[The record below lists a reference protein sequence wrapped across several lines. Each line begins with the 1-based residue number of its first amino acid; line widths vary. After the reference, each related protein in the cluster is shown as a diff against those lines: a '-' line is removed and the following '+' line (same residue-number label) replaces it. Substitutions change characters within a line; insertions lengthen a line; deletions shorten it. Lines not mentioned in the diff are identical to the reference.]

1 MSQESRPLVPLEY
14 DWVRVFR
21 RLPLAMLMG
30 VLTMLSVH
38 GFLRDS
44 VIRTCDGRTLQAL
57 EFLVVFSCTVLFI
70 EGFQWFLWRRL
81 YRTELSP
88 QNGPA
93 DGEVVLTGGT
103 LVLAPK
109 GVVASFVF
117 WIAVSIG
124 AGIAGFPDACETPAF
139 TWRSLLSWFAYGY
152 AALALGNIMDAEIR
166 RKSQLPQTPKWS
178 YHRCG
183 TGTDREARR
192 SSAINFCIQIAAKSH
207 PPR

>member
-1 MSQESRPLVPLEY
+1 
-14 DWVRVFR
+14 
-21 RLPLAMLMG
+21 MLMG

-44 VIRTCDGRTLQAL
+44 VIRTRATVGHWQAL

-70 EGFQWFLWRRL
+70 EGFRLKFLWRL
-81 YRTELSP
+81 ASYWTELSP

-139 TWRSLLSWFAYGY
+139 TWRSLLCWFAYGY

-166 RKSQLPQTPKWS
+166 RVIDSRCRKLPNSPTS
-178 YHRCG
+178 G
-183 TGTDREARR
+183 
-192 SSAINFCIQIAAKSH
+192 AALPAPTAKLAA
-207 PPR
+207 PRP